1 MRAAHRWLLAR
12 LPRPSVAP
20 SASLIRAPV
29 WSTWARFKMEVDQP
43 KVEAFAREIVAHDFP
58 RSHMEIDDKW
68 STEYGDLEFDA
79 AKFPDARATTDSHR
93 LGFEVTLWVTPF
105 AAPASALRRGAP
117 RPLAA

>member
-1 MRAAHRWLLAR
+1 
-12 LPRPSVAP
+12 
-20 SASLIRAPV
+20 
-29 WSTWARFKMEVDQP
+29 MEVDQP

-79 AKFPDARATTDSHR
+79 AKFPDARAMTDLLHR

-105 AAPASALRRGAP
+105 AAPASAAYAEGTP